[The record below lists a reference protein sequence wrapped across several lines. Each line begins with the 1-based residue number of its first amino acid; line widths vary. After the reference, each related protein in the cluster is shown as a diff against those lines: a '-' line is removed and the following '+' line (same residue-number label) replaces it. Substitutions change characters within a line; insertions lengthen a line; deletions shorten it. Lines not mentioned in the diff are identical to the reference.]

1 MFKFMINILLFK
13 INNLIL
19 DNIKNESENNYFEY
33 YWNNLSSD
41 LTNITRIYI
50 LMKSNI
56 SLI

>member
-1 MFKFMINILLFK
+1 MINILLFK